1 MRISQRAAAS
11 VIGALIVLSASRAEA
26 QLNYSRI
33 FALGEASGQVNAM
46 LVWDEDGAGPNP
58 AALFIGGGFTNV
70 GGVPAARIARWDGT
84 NWSALG
90 IGIAGGDVHALAAYD
105 DDGPGPNPER
115 LIAAGSFISAGGNTV
130 DRIARWNGTAWAAL
144 PGGGLNSQVNTL
156 CVYQGQLYA
165 GGFFTQANPSGLPV
179 SATGLAQYNGFGWIG
194 RSVGST
200 TVYALAVHDDG
211 QGGGPQLYVGGTFSS
226 VPGVTGGSR
235 IARFNGAVFSA
246 VGGGVS
252 GTVNGGASGPRVTS
266 LCVHNGQLYA
276 GGAFANAGEATG
288 VNSVARWDGTAWNGV
303 GGGVVVTDA
312 TGARCMASYAP
323 PGQSAR
329 LYVGGTFTAVGP
341 GGSVAANRI
350 AAFDGTSWSAL
361 GTGLNSLGP
370 NTLGVYPASGA
381 GSALQACGNITSAG
395 GFPAV
400 NMGRWDGTKWN
411 TLGLG
416 FKSTAAGAAIRVIR
430 HPHNPALPTVPPA
443 SGAESAVRGDGPP
456 THYERSVVY
465 VGGSAFS
472 PGIALN
478 STAPTSTM
486 CGFSPEAFPGPD
498 PYAFLN
504 PGDNNG
510 TILDINLTEDDEVI
524 GTGNFSMCNGQPA
537 GGMCV
542 WNPLSNTCRPFGLP
556 GIVGGTGTGESLL
569 KLPPSNTRPERF
581 RIFTNAFEIGGLNA
595 PWGSMYIPGPDFIE
609 GSFLAFGEDEFPGPT
624 DGPVTES
631 EPRDGWYHLLQFCQ
645 SIAQPP
651 ENSGVQDKPAV
662 VGGNYSNLQVGTR
675 TVLGNAYVNFVSLAT
690 GAVFAPGQPP
700 TGPCTALAWCPKS
713 FADKTGFIVVAGGP
727 TAIAGYNGT
736 SWVVIGNAKNNG
748 SDGLVG
754 DIAFMNC
761 DNDPEWEMIVG
772 GTITNVL
779 QNGVPV
785 TTCRNLLRAD
795 ATGLGTVAW
804 SKITDPVTGVDG
816 TDNTVWALEYAITV
830 PPPPMTQA
838 LTHTMLVGGM
848 FRSAGGYS
856 AGRFT
861 VIYGPTIAPAC
872 FADFNDD
879 GVVNTADLTAFL
891 GRFAS
896 PASSSDRAFRADFNR
911 DGTVNTPDLVYFIGR
926 FGQTCP

>member
-26 QLNYSRI
+26 QLNYSRT

-90 IGIAGGDVHALAAYD
+90 IGITGGDVHALAAYD
-105 DDGPGPNPER
+105 DDGPGPNSER
-115 LIAAGSFISAGGNTV
+115 LIAAGSFISAGGVTV

-165 GGFFTQANPSGLPV
+165 GGFFTQANPSGTPV

-276 GGAFANAGEATG
+276 GGAFADAGTATG
-288 VNSVARWDGTAWNGV
+288 VNSVARWDGTSWNAV

-329 LYVGGTFTAVGP
+329 LYVGGTFTAVGT

-370 NTLGVYPASGA
+370 NVLGVYPAGGA

-443 SGAESAVRGDGPP
+443 SGAAASVRGDGPP

-498 PYAFLN
+498 PFAFLN

-510 TILDINLTEDDEVI
+510 TILDIELTDEDEVI
-524 GTGNFSMCNGQPA
+524 GTGNFSTCNGQSA
-537 GGMCV
+537 GGMCR
-542 WNPLSNTCRPFGLP
+542 WRPLTGECAPFGLP
-556 GIVGGTGTGESLL
+556 GIVGGTASGTAILP
-569 KLPPSNTRPERF
+569 LPPSGGQAARF

-595 PWGSMYIPGPDFIE
+595 PWGASYVPGPNFIDGLFLQPTSDF
-609 GSFLAFGEDEFPGPT
+609 FPAPS
-624 DGPVTES
+624 DGPVTEAREFDS
-631 EPRDGWYHLLQFCQ
+631 DDYLRYVQGKGPAPLSLPDGR
-645 SIAQPP
+645 
-651 ENSGVQDKPAV
+651 V
-662 VGGNYSNLQVGTR
+662 VCAGGNYSELVASDPLRSNV
-675 TVLGNAYVNFVSLAT
+675 GNAYVNFVSLENNQ
-690 GAVFAPGQPP
+690 VFAPGQPP

-748 SDGLVG
+748 LDGLVG

-761 DNDPEWEMIVG
+761 DADPEWEMIVG
-772 GTITNVL
+772 GTITHVL

-816 TDNTVWALEYAITV
+816 TDNTVWALEYSITV
-830 PPPPMTQA
+830 PPPPMAQA
-838 LTHTMLVGGM
+838 LTHTMLVGGQ
-848 FRSAGGYS
+848 FRSAGGWS

-861 VIYGPTIAPAC
+861 AIYGPTIAPAC

-911 DGTVNTPDLVYFIGR
+911 DGTVNTPDLVFFIGR